1 MQGLSLILVGALI
14 LSQVTLGGALERLGL
29 LKGP

>member
-14 LSQVTLGGALERLGL
+14 LSQVTLGQALTRLGIIQA
-29 LKGP
+29 